1 LVKILYLYCWLFR
14 FKLKVDS
21 NKVDSNKVEKITK
34 RHKIELSYE
43 IKRKIVNLFKEK
55 CKSQNKYTQT
65 KLIDDLKSELGISLK
80 KSTLSDILKNEDKI
94 ANVPDSCDYRDR
106 KAKYPALEDCLYMFL
121 TQLLS
126 NGISVNEDILISK
139 AVC

>member
-1 LVKILYLYCWLFR
+1 M
-14 FKLKVDS
+14 
-21 NKVDSNKVEKITK
+21 KVDSNKVEKITK

-80 KSTLSDILKNEDKI
+80 KSTLSDILKN
-94 ANVPDSCDYRDR
+94 
-106 KAKYPALEDCLYMFL
+106 
-121 TQLLS
+121 
-126 NGISVNEDILISK
+126 
-139 AVC
+139 